1 MSASR
6 ISRII
11 LAALLAGGLSSAIAQ
26 DRAVNIDDLKRRSD
40 SGDNKATRQL
50 AEMYYAGRDG
60 VEQDFKE
67 AIRWYE
73 RLAKRNDRRAQ
84 TTLGTIYARGYG
96 VEKNFDI
103 ARYWWTQAAKRDDA
117 GAQYNLGTL
126 YYRGEGVT
134 QDYAEAARWYR
145 QAAQIGHVN
154 SQKNLAGMYWEG
166 RGVEKNPQVAYYWF
180 KVASLLG
187 DDESQESLKIVGKAM
202 PAGQIR
208 DAESQADDWMSKYKK
223 IVGQ

>member
-6 ISRII
+6 ISRIA
-11 LAALLAGGLSSAIAQ
+11 LALLLAGSLCSAFAQ
-26 DRAVNIDDLKRRSD
+26 DKAVDIDDLKKRSD
-40 SGDNKATRQL
+40 GGDNRATRQL
-50 AEMYYAGRDG
+50 AEMYYVGRDG

-84 TTLGTIYARGYG
+84 TTLGYG
-96 VEKNFDI
+96 VEKNFEV

-145 QAAQIGHVN
+145 HAAQIGHVN

-166 RGVEKNPQVAYYWF
+166 RGVEKNAQVAYYWF
-180 KVASLLG
+180 KVAALLG
-187 DDESQESLKIVGKAM
+187 DDESQESLKVVGKVM

-208 DAESQADDWMSKYKK
+208 DAESQADDWMRKYKK
-223 IVGQ
+223 IVGN